1 MNRNETLMSTK
12 HTIWW
17 VEVVSRAAAALVA
30 GTIAIVLNTLA
41 LDAARLVPLATDN
54 GGLLRFLVVLTGGA
68 FPAPASTVFQTGFHI
83 TVGFAMAF
91 FYAFVLEPWIRV
103 PSWLRGVLFATAVWL
118 IYALIVL
125 PAIGKGIAGS
135 RDLTLAGMVWFA
147 AAHTLFFLVLAI
159 LFARFR
165 EASNRRKLCAILYP
179 RA

>member
-1 MNRNETLMSTK
+1 MSTS

-17 VEVVSRAAAALVA
+17 AEVVSRAAAALVA

-41 LDAARLVPLATDN
+41 LDSARLVPLATDN

-83 TVGFAMAF
+83 TAGFAMAF

-103 PSWLRGVLFATAVWL
+103 PSWQCGVLFATAVWL

-135 RDLTLAGMVWFA
+135 RDLTLSGMVWFA

-159 LFARFR
+159 LFARLR
-165 EASNRRKLCAILYP
+165 EASNRQNP
-179 RA
+179 